1 MCRALR
7 FALRVNFINLERQAP
22 GDSDSNAPTTA
33 NAARNIAMRLSFLI
47 ITTILTAAWIFHY
60 YRDRKK
66 KREAELAI
74 LKEIYRQDLLAFCE
88 ANFDR
93 IEFANTQFTQFLQ
106 HSTGFFSNYQLL
118 HWKQQHKELYEAVKE
133 KSFNSIDLPEH
144 VIKPFVTFLDNF
156 SNADTKRNLFNKA
169 FITEELIQY
178 QAFFDNVEGRKL
190 DIQQRTA
197 IISDEDNNLVIAGAG
212 SGKTTTIVGK
222 VNYILE
228 RYKVPAEEILLI
240 SFTSKS
246 AGSLAER
253 INIPGVEAKTFHK
266 LGRDIIVATEGKQPS
281 IFDEA
286 QFKPL
291 IKKIFSELSQDQ
303 SYLKKVTKYFSDYL
317 KPEKSQF
324 EFSNQGDYIQYL
336 KDQNF
341 QSYKLTKIQFNGK
354 VTYKMEVVK
363 SMEECKI
370 ANFLYFNNIRY
381 EYEWPYEHD
390 TASETHRQYKPD
402 FTIIHGDKKIY
413 LEHFGISREGTV
425 PDWFEGDGERSG
437 SQKYLEDMEWKR
449 NIHKQLGTTL
459 IESYS
464 YEMQESILFDNLT
477 GKLKEL
483 GIDLKPKSPEQ
494 IWEIITKAAEKE
506 VESLVAL
513 FGTFITLMKSNHYS
527 INDLIA
533 KNQYVKKYFT
543 RNRNEL
549 FFEIIAPILEQYEAR
564 LKERNEIDFSDMI
577 SRATAYVTN
586 GKYKRKYSYVIIDE
600 FQDISIGR
608 FQLIKAI
615 KGANP
620 FCKMFCVGDD
630 WQSIYRFS
638 GSDIALFR
646 DFEKYFGY
654 SVKSKIETTYRFN
667 EPLIKLSSD
676 FILKNPNQTKKELKG
691 LSTNKR
697 TDYAIYYSTNDNQDD
712 TFALKAIFDELIIQ
726 DELIAN
732 KSILVVG
739 RYGFDFDRI
748 KNESQVFRIDRNTES
763 ITYNAKSKN
772 GVLMSINVPFM
783 TIHKSK
789 GLEADIVI
797 VINCNAGRF
806 GFPSEMS
813 DDPILNLLLSEADQ
827 YENGEERR
835 LFYVAMTRARDK
847 VYFVTEISA
856 KSKFINELEVESG
869 KALSKKCPKCRSADI
884 VLRRTGT
891 SKNGHSYKFYG
902 CTNYQFGCDYT
913 HTEWE
918 KKIK

>member
-1 MCRALR
+1 M
-7 FALRVNFINLERQAP
+7 RQF
-22 GDSDSNAPTTA
+22 
-33 NAARNIAMRLSFLI
+33 LLI
-47 ITTILTAAWIFHY
+47 ITAILTGAWIFHY
-60 YRDRKK
+60 YWDRRKK
-66 KREAELAI
+66 RKAELARLI
-74 LKEIYRQDLLAFCE
+74 EFYRQNLLAFCE
-88 ANFDR
+88 ANIDR
-93 IEFANTQFTQFLQ
+93 IILANTQFVQFLQ
-106 HSTGFFSNYQLL
+106 HNTGFFSNHQLL
-118 HWKQQHKELYEAVKE
+118 HWKHQHEELYEEIKS
-133 KSFNSIDLPEH
+133 KSFDSIDLPEH
-144 VIKPFVTFLDNF
+144 VIKPVATFIDHF
-156 SNADTKRNLFNKA
+156 SNADTKRNLFNKT
-169 FITEELIQY
+169 FLNEELVQY
-178 QAFFDNVEGRKL
+178 QVFFDNVEGRKL

-222 VNYILE
+222 VNYIIE

-246 AGSLAER
+246 AASLAER
-253 INIPGVEAKTFHK
+253 ISIPGVEAKTFHK

-291 IKKIFSELSQDQ
+291 IKRIFSELSQDN
-303 SYLKKVTKYFSDYL
+303 SYLKKVTKYFSDFL

-324 EFSNQGDYIQYL
+324 EFSNRGDYIQYL

-341 QSYKLTKIQFNGK
+341 QSYKLKKIEFNGK

-370 ANFLYFNNIRY
+370 ANFLYFNNIQY
-381 EYEWPYEHD
+381 EYEWPYEYE

-425 PDWFEGDGERSG
+425 PEWFDGDGERSA

-464 YEMQESILFDNLT
+464 FEMQEGILFDNLA
-477 GKLKEL
+477 GKLREL
-483 GIDLKPKSPEQ
+483 GIDLKPKTPEQ
-494 IWEIITKAAEKE
+494 VWEIITKAAEKE
-506 VESLVAL
+506 VESLVDL

-527 INDLIA
+527 INDLKI
-533 KNQYVKKYFT
+533 KNQQVKKYFT

-549 FFEIIAPILEQYEAR
+549 FFEIIAPILEKYEAL

-577 SRATAYVTN
+577 SRATKYVMN
-586 GKYKRKYSYVIIDE
+586 GNYKRKYSYVIIDE

-615 KGANP
+615 KWANP

-646 DFEKYFGY
+646 DFEKYFGF
-654 SVKSKIETTYRFN
+654 SIKSKIETTYRFN

-691 LSTNKR
+691 PSTNKK
-697 TDYAIYYSTNDNQDD
+697 TDYAIYYSSNDNQDD
-712 TFALKAIFDELIIQ
+712 TFALKAIFDELIAQ
-726 DELIAN
+726 DELIEN
-732 KSILVVG
+732 KKILVVG

-748 KNESQVFRIDRNTES
+748 KNESQVFRIDRNMES
-763 ITYNAKSKN
+763 ITYIAKSKN
-772 GVLMSINVPFM
+772 GELMSINAPFM

-835 LFYVAMTRARDK
+835 LFYVAMTRAREK

-856 KSKFINELEVESG
+856 KSKFINELEVETG
-869 KALSKKCPKCRSADI
+869 KSISKKCPKCRSADV
-884 VLRRTGT
+884 VLRRSGT
-891 SKNGHSYKFYG
+891 SKIGHSYKFYG

-913 HTEWE
+913 HTVWE
-918 KKIK
+918 KKSK